1 LAEQNQKK
9 GGEIMTKTKKYFF
22 FLGVLVA
29 LLLPALVANAEM
41 MKLTGKMTGLT
52 CLTQGYICPLDK
64 ADPMINLEKDFV
76 LVTASGDYY
85 FLSNITLGLK
95 ARHALEVLDV
105 TGDVNAKYKSM
116 KVNKI
121 SKDGKVIWTQQDED
135 KMMEDIFKKGVS

>member
-1 LAEQNQKK
+1 
-9 GGEIMTKTKKYFF
+9 MTKTKKYFF

-29 LLLPALVANAEM
+29 LLLPALVANAETTLTG
-41 MKLTGKMTGLT
+41 KLTGIT
-52 CLTQGYICPLDK
+52 CLVQGYICPIDK

-85 FLSNITLGLK
+85 FLSNISLGLK

-105 TGDVNAKYKSM
+105 TGDVNAKYKSI

-121 SKDGKVIWTQQDED
+121 SIGGKVIWTQQDED

>member
-105 TGDVNAKYKSM
+105 EGNVTAKYKSI
-116 KVNKI
+116 KVSKI
-121 SKDGKVIWTQQDED
+121 SQGGKLLWSQAEED
-135 KMMEDIFKKGVS
+135 AMKRELMDRP